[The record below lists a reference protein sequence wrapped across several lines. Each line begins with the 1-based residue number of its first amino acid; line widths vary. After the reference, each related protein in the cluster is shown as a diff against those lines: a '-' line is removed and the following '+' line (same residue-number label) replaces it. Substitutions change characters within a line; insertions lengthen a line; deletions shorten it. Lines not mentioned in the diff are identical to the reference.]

1 MAGRPHLREPSRAVD
16 TSFDRSATPPSPLR
30 IGSPSP
36 YRGRVDREGLPE
48 RRPVS
53 GRRRGSPLVRYRPT
67 RRDRRENCDANRRA
81 PPQDI
86 PEEGAPEGGPNGGDG
101 LRIRDRG
108 TDNPLEI
115 VDSARGERPIRPPSP
130 SPLLV
135 DDLPD
140 WAFRFIRPAI
150 NRLLLDRP
158 DPLLHRPNR
167 LQ

>member
-1 MAGRPHLREPSRAVD
+1 MAEWIARVYLNGARYRVVVEGLL
-16 TSFDRSATPPSPLR
+16 SFDTDQLDEIEERTATR
-30 IGSPSP
+30 
-36 YRGRVDREGLPE
+36 
-48 RRPVS
+48 
-53 GRRRGSPLVRYRPT
+53 
-67 RRDRRENCDANRRA
+67 NRRA